1 MKKSPPAG
9 KPAKDKNT
17 KDTFI
22 RFRITSEA
30 FNRVAARA
38 QAAGYSLGAF
48 MRMKADEEDDG
59 FRARRRPIAELENM
73 TAVLGNLGSI
83 RALHNQM
90 AKQANIHGFDPMTFN
105 EAQDAARQYRD
116 FLFQQMGREAPPS
129 RDDRQRAARREK
141 RRADPAAPKL
151 PTGASAPD
159 SKFTGGTPNA

>member
-1 MKKSPPAG
+1 MKKTPLGAS
-9 KPAKDKNT
+9 KPAKDKDN

-22 RFRITSEA
+22 RFRITSEG

-38 QAAGYSLGAF
+38 QEAGYSVGAYC
-48 MRMKADEEDDG
+48 RMESDKEDDG

-90 AKQANIHGFDPMTFN
+90 AKQANLHGFDPLTFD

-116 FLFQQMGREAPPS
+116 FLFEKMGREAPPS
-129 RDDRQRAARREK
+129 RDDRQRTARREK
-141 RRADPAAPKL
+141 RQATPP
-151 PTGASAPD
+151 GALVPD
-159 SKFTGGTPNA
+159 SKFTGGTPDA